1 MLARTPSNARATLA
15 YLAFAVLACALLAV
29 QLSHFRGYNYR
40 QDEAWMVMDILTRWQ
55 TQSPLEVLL
64 SLIFSYPPEQVWLT
78 LAVPLFGHHE
88 AVLRYASALQLTL
101 ALAFLFRSAAD
112 THDKRTGLWAVFLLG
127 SVAFV
132 QFFGAEVRQYSGLLL
147 GVASAGYFLQ
157 AWLHRPTRWHALG
170 YVLSVMWGVYS
181 HPFMVYYA
189 FAQGFALLP
198 FLRWNVR
205 LLAQVVALFGMS
217 ALLSGLRLWQF
228 VGFYSNATSL
238 GYTMASD
245 LEALRILYEQ
255 MHFRPEAFTPL
266 LLGVGLLAPVRRRLS
281 SPFLRGGR
289 WHKWASVG
297 VFIGTLATALAVNAV
312 VSNITPR
319 NLIILLPPLALLG
332 AWGLRQLPTSAS
344 AIVVA
349 LMFGVAI
356 QGYRPFIA
364 NGPYLEMAQAVS
376 ARYEAGDKL
385 VIVADWMWQHVPI
398 TYYTRY
404 RTAHD
409 IPKDALYHVLPS
421 WQTFNLF
428 AFPDTPTQ
436 VVDERSPD
444 FEQVMQAHI
453 GDAPTVWLLL
463 GADVVGTAARLRELE
478 ALLGERYALNA
489 SYAWEKADFY
499 NAHRVLTYERLPENP
514 QTLALVDKRTAFV
527 AWAWHGDVNVR
538 PCTSTKLA
546 TWWQAQQPARAN
558 LSLEVAIADTDG
570 TPLLVQSTLINN
582 TQSQLW
588 AEGALVLDER
598 TLTLPCDAP
607 AGDYA
612 LVVTLRDNESG
623 RILPLTS
630 ADGTGLGSTFYL
642 TTLFVRP

>member
-1 MLARTPSNARATLA
+1 MFPRPYYHQRALA
-15 YLAFAVLACALLAV
+15 YLAFAVLACALLAI

-55 TQSPLEVLL
+55 TQAPLDVLI
-64 SLIFSYPPEQVWLT
+64 SLLMSYPPEQVWLT
-78 LAVPLFGHHE
+78 LAVPAFGHHE

-101 ALAFLFRSAAD
+101 ALALLFRAGAD
-112 THDKRTGLWAVFLLG
+112 AHDRRTGLWAVFLLG
-127 SVAFV
+127 SAAFV

-147 GVASAGYFLQ
+147 GVAGATHFLQ
-157 AWLHRPTRWHALG
+157 AWLRRPTRWRALG
-170 YVLSVMWGVYS
+170 YALSVVWGVYS

-189 FAQGFALLP
+189 FAQGLALLP

-205 LLAQVVALFGMS
+205 LLAQVVALFGAS
-217 ALLSGLRLWQF
+217 ALLSSPRLWQF
-228 VGFYSNATSL
+228 VSFYSNATDL
-238 GYTMASD
+238 GYTMGSD
-245 LEALRILYEQ
+245 LETLRILYEQ

-266 LLGVGLLAPVRRRLS
+266 LLGVGLFAPVRRRLS
-281 SPFLRGGR
+281 SPFLRGGV
-289 WHKWASVG
+289 WHKWANVG
-297 VFIGTLATALAVNAV
+297 VFVATLATALAINAV
-312 VSNITPR
+312 ISNITPR

-332 AWGLRQLPTSAS
+332 AWGLRQLPTSAG
-344 AIVVA
+344 AIIAA
-349 LMFGVAI
+349 LMLAASV
-356 QGYRPFIA
+356 QGYRPYVA

-398 TYYTRY
+398 TYYARY

-409 IPKDALYHVLPS
+409 IPKGALYHVLPS

-436 VVDERSPD
+436 VVDERSPA
-444 FEQVMQAHI
+444 FEQVMRAHV

-478 ALLGERYALNA
+478 ALLGENYALNA
-489 SYAWEKADFY
+489 SYTWEKANFY
-499 NAHRVLTYERLPENP
+499 GAHRVLAYERLPDAP
-514 QTLALVDKRTAFV
+514 QTLALVDERTALV
-527 AWAWHGDVNVR
+527 AWAWRGDVNVR
-538 PCTSTKLA
+538 PCASTTLA

-558 LSLEVAIADTDG
+558 LALEVAIASADG
-570 TPLLVQSTLINN
+570 TPLLVQSALINN
-582 TQSQLW
+582 TQAQLW
-588 AEGALVLDER
+588 QEGAFVLDER

-607 AGDYA
+607 EGDYA
-612 LVVTLRDNESG
+612 LVLTLRDNESG
-623 RILPLTS
+623 RVLPLTS
-630 ADGTGLGSTFYL
+630 ADGAGLGSTFYL